1 VSSGG
6 VYAIEFAVGL
16 SYAIVL
22 AAVRSAFDVHC
33 SPFKV
38 IEMLVHLC
46 VSLHRE
52 STFLVESLTVHC
64 TYAFDL
70 HIKVL
75 IYSAR
80 NCSPGTGTAH
90 CKMLEN
96 TKTRNSILQ
105 LQKLTR

>member
-6 VYAIEFAVGL
+6 VYTSGFAVGL

-22 AAVRSAFDVHC
+22 AAVQSAFDMYC

-38 IEMLVHLC
+38 IEMLVHIC
-46 VSLHRE
+46 VSLHKE
-52 STFLVESLTVHC
+52 STFLVKSLTVHC
-64 TYAFDL
+64 AYAFDL

-80 NCSPGTGTAH
+80 NCSPGTGTAR
-90 CKMLEN
+90 CKMLED
-96 TKTRNSILQ
+96 TKIRNSILQ
-105 LQKLTR
+105 PQKLTQ

>member
-1 VSSGG
+1 VSSRG
-6 VYAIEFAVGL
+6 VYTIGFAVGL

-22 AAVRSAFDVHC
+22 AAVQSAFDMHC
-33 SPFKV
+33 SPVKV
-38 IEMLVHLC
+38 IEMLVHIC

-52 STFLVESLTVHC
+52 STFFVKSLKVHC
-64 TYAFDL
+64 AYAFDL
-70 HIKVL
+70 YSKVF

-80 NCSPGTGTAH
+80 NCSPGTGTAR

-105 LQKLTR
+105 LQKLTQ